1 MIIFV
6 KELAKMRVKI
16 PNNGLLK
23 QKIQTNYFLIMER
36 LKQGLIQ
43 IKITTSH
50 KKTFD
55 LLLSKFSSLRLL

>member
-55 LLLSKFSSLRLL
+55 LL